1 MFETDP
7 VAVVTVAQESAR
19 TLAMVGPPG
28 GLPAP
33 VPDFVGNIL
42 GEIGSALGMDGLGET
57 ISGLTPG
64 GEGSAEV
71 AAGQ

>member
-7 VAVVTVAQESAR
+7 LLLAQFAHDAVAIA
-19 TLAMVGPPG
+19 GPPG

-33 VPDFVGNIL
+33 VPDFVGDIL
-42 GEIGSALGMDGLGET
+42 GAVGGAADGLGET

-64 GEGSAEV
+64 GPGKQS
-71 AAGQ
+71 

>member
-7 VAVVTVAQESAR
+7 LLLAQFAHDAVAI
-19 TLAMVGPPG
+19 VGPPG

-42 GEIGSALGMDGLGET
+42 GEIGGSAGDAADGLGET

-64 GEGSAEV
+64 AEN
-71 AAGQ
+71 AGN